1 MSTENKGLIGASV
14 LSAIAAS
21 LCCITPVIALVAGS
35 SGLASTFGWLEP
47 FRPYLL
53 GISVLVLGYAWYQKL
68 KPKQEI
74 ECACEEDEEKQL
86 FMQSKK
92 FLMIVTILSAVLM
105 AFPYY
110 SGIFFPD
117 NTIKEVVI
125 VQQKNLET
133 RTYEVEGMTCE
144 ACNYTVTNA
153 ANQVGGV
160 ISAEADYETG
170 KATITFD
177 KSKTNE
183 KEVIESINE
192 THYKVKG

>member
-1 MSTENKGLIGASV
+1 MSTENKGLIGAGV

-21 LCCITPVIALVAGS
+21 LCCITPVLALVAGS

-53 GISVLVLGYAWYQKL
+53 GITVLVLGYAWYQKL

-74 ECACEEDEEKQL
+74 QCACEEDEEKKS
-86 FMQSKK
+86 FMQSKN
-92 FLMIVTILSAVLM
+92 FLLLVTIFSAIMM

-110 SGIFFPD
+110 SGVFFPD
-117 NTIKEVVI
+117 NTQKEIII
-125 VQQKNLET
+125 VQQENLET
-133 RTYEVEGMTCE
+133 KTYDIEGMTCE

-153 ANQVGGV
+153 ANEVGGV
-160 ISAEADYETG
+160 ISAEADFETG

-183 KEVIESINE
+183 QEVIKSINE
-192 THYKVKG
+192 THYKVKN